1 MDWRKEFA
9 DFDDVSYLNVSTQGP
24 VPLASARAAQ
34 EAIDWKKS
42 PHKIPHEMYFG
53 LPDRI
58 RELLARLINAAPEE
72 IAITTGASSGL
83 LAVAQAIAWKPG
95 DEILVAQGEFPA
107 HLATWMPLAE
117 RDALHVNIVKPAG
130 RFLVA
135 EDFIAHLSPRTRLV
149 SVSLVRFDDASL
161 LDAQR
166 VSAACRRAGVFLLL
180 DVSQC
185 AGAMPM
191 DVRVLRADFV
201 VCAGYKWLLSPYGTG
216 FFWVRGDL
224 IEQLRPGPLYW
235 MAVEGAANFQSLP
248 LSGMKPARGARRWD
262 SPETASLFNLA
273 AMEASLEFV
282 LRAGVENIWT
292 HNAALVQSL
301 IERLPR
307 DRCVLA
313 SPADA
318 AARGPYVC
326 FAARSSEKT
335 QALFEKLSAEKVIV
349 ALRENAIRVAP
360 HLYNTPRDM
369 DRLIASI
376 SV

>member
-9 DFDDVSYLNVSTQGP
+9 DFGDVAYLNVSTQGP
-24 VPLASARAAQ
+24 VPLVSARAVQ
-34 EAIDWKKS
+34 KAIEWKKS
-42 PHKIPHEMYFG
+42 PHTIPHEMYFG

-58 RELLARLINAAPEE
+58 RELVARLIHAAPEE
-72 IAITTGASSGL
+72 IAITTGASGGL
-83 LAVAQAIAWKPG
+83 LAAAQAIDWKAG

-107 HLATWMPLAE
+107 HLATWMPLAD
-117 RDALHVNIVKPAG
+117 RDALHVKIVKPAG
-130 RFLVA
+130 RFVSA
-135 EDFIAHLSPRTRLV
+135 DDFIAQLGPRTRLI
-149 SVSLVRFDDASL
+149 SVSLVRFDDASR
-161 LDAQR
+161 LDAAR
-166 VSAACRRAGVFLLL
+166 LSAACRRAGVFLLL

-185 AGAMPM
+185 AGAMPL
-191 DVRVLRADFV
+191 DVRELGADFV

-224 IEQLRPGPLYW
+224 IDQLRGGPLYW
-235 MAVEGAANFQSLP
+235 MAVEGAANFSSLP
-248 LSGMKPARGARRWD
+248 LAGMKPARGARRWD
-262 SPETASLFNLA
+262 APETASLFNLA

-282 LRAGVENIWT
+282 LRAGAEKIWK
-292 HNAALVQSL
+292 HNAELLVPL

-313 SPADA
+313 SPSEA

-326 FAARSSEKT
+326 LAARSPEKT
-335 QALFEKLSAEKVIV
+335 QVLYEKLSAEKVIV

-360 HLYNTPRDM
+360 HLYNSPRDV
-369 DRLIASI
+369 DRLISAL